1 MYLDYFGLSK
11 LPFTISPDPEFLF
24 PSVGHQE
31 ALAHLQYSLTGHG
44 GLIALTGEVGAGK
57 TTLCRAFIDA
67 LPDNIHL
74 AYIFNPQLSPIE
86 LLQTICDE
94 LHIEYQSDDSLKQ
107 LYQRLNQSILEWYSQ
122 GERVICLIDEAQ
134 VMSPVVLEQVRLLTN
149 LETNKEKL
157 INLVLVGQPEL
168 RDLLAQHQLR
178 QLNQRITA
186 RYHLNLLT
194 KQECRDY
201 LAHRVAQAGS
211 PSQLFVQSASDQ
223 IWQAAHG
230 IPRLINAVADRA
242 LLGAFASSSVQVS
255 VKIARQAIAEVIGQ
269 EARSQ
274 PISAESKSWTPADL
288 AQPRWIK
295 PALLMSSVAVG
306 TFSFLL
312 WQAQT
317 ESKPL
322 NRVTQSVSSMVSSVA
337 GKRSDENTMPVPS
350 QVGAGDTSSVN
361 QAASLATIP
370 REDDLTASA
379 VSGANPLSLL
389 TRSINLPDV
398 NCGQLIAYNY
408 RCVRLAWSLAEL
420 RKLEHPVAVE
430 TATGRW
436 QLLANAQQQPVS
448 SAMVLWQPPQGYVS
462 AVRPGDR
469 SDVITWVRQ
478 KLDVSWSSKWN
489 TIGPTGQN
497 VRIDNTFYD
506 PILAIAVEEFQ
517 KRNRLT
523 PDRTIGP
530 KTILY
535 LQRDDS

>member
-31 ALAHLQYSLTGHG
+31 ALAHLQYALTGHG

-57 TTLCRAFIDA
+57 TTLCRAFIDS
-67 LPDNIHL
+67 LPNTVHL

-94 LHIEYQSDDSLKQ
+94 LHINYEADDSLKQ
-107 LYQRLNQSILEWYSQ
+107 LYQKLNEATLNWYSK

-149 LETNKEKL
+149 LETSKEKL

-201 LAHRVAQAGS
+201 LSHRVCQAGS
-211 PSQLFVQSASDQ
+211 PSQLFTQSASDQ

-242 LLGAFASSSVQVS
+242 LLGTFATNSAQVS

-269 EARSQ
+269 ESRFQKNLGQTTQWSV
-274 PISAESKSWTPADL
+274 SSS
-288 AQPRWIK
+288 AQPSWIK
-295 PALLMSSVAVG
+295 PALLASLASISIFSLLVWFSQA
-306 TFSFLL
+306 TFSPFTLMPSVGLFSEASEMTARSDDEASQPYSSLTEQAEITNSNNIEQPLDSVRVQDQVVNPLTLL
-312 WQAQT
+312 
-317 ESKPL
+317 
-322 NRVTQSVSSMVSSVA
+322 TQSV
-337 GKRSDENTMPVPS
+337 
-350 QVGAGDTSSVN
+350 
-361 QAASLATIP
+361 
-370 REDDLTASA
+370 
-379 VSGANPLSLL
+379 
-389 TRSINLPDV
+389 NLPDLS
-398 NCGQLIAYNY
+398 CDQLVAYSY
-408 RCVRLAWSLAEL
+408 RCVRLAWSPAEL
-420 RKLEHPVAVE
+420 RQLRHPVAVE
-430 TATGRW
+430 VAAGRW
-436 QLLANAQQQPVS
+436 QLLADARQESIS
-448 SAMVLWQPPQGYVS
+448 SAMVLWKPPQGYIN

-469 SDVITWVRQ
+469 SEVINWVRK
-478 KLDVSWSSKWN
+478 KLDVSWSSNWN
-489 TIGPTGQN
+489 TIGPTGQS
-497 VRIDNTFYD
+497 VAIDEAFYD
-506 PILAIAVEEFQ
+506 PILAVAVEKFQ
-517 KRNRLT
+517 KENRLI